1 MAIYVP
7 NRKAGPIGPGAG
19 VLNTEYLLPNVLTGD
34 ANQRMAKYVQMGT
47 EVGYIRAAEATIG
60 GQIAD
65 PLAGVAWHLE
75 DPDEE
80 TIDDAYPGDPR
91 AKEAY
96 ELITNPMGTLD
107 RAEVGVIQSR
117 NAQWEITS
125 RHMGLAGQGAWYL
138 DGINTFGTPKA
149 IIYVRPDRLTPVYAT
164 SSNNQLDH
172 WQLDRR
178 PGYEGTRLEPN
189 EIIIIN
195 LQTPDMGVWS
205 PGLVESA
212 MTKAMLN
219 GAIDR
224 HFSSVLQSGGRLAG
238 ILSPKTGLID
248 DDGIFNQMTR
258 DWRNITEQ
266 PDSARR
272 LQVVRAPIDFTKT
285 AATIAELALVDLM
298 TKNRDDLLALWRVP
312 LSQIGGSSPAGL
324 NSGDVRKYDKAALW
338 ENAITPRLSRISVA
352 ITEILDTFETMLGWA
367 PTIEFD
373 IPEFDDDSPR
383 YDKVQKAQ
391 FIALTNDERRG
402 LIGFDPLP
410 EELIGPTGKPLGG
423 EVWTGISIFPVGG
436 PTAATPNYIPRSV
449 SVPSW
454 APESAE
460 IVSNESTPA
469 LSPIDTAKPVMAQ
482 PMKAD
487 PLPLDAVTGGP
498 LAGYQRS
505 MRALKQ
511 NLSARVIPQM
521 RGSVSLVLDAQKRD
535 IAGRVRGQYERIKAK
550 PSDTTL
556 WWPPNAK
563 WDEAMVAAIKP
574 ALLGVAEHVRTHVGD
589 TVMRGRKADPL
600 VDSSGNPVMNGAI
613 TQVLTR
619 GAAKVTGIN
628 KTTRDGIND
637 LVVQGIEQGMG
648 PAELGDAIEAWSGFD
663 EYRSELIARTETGT
677 AYNAAALGSYSDFG
691 IEMIQVLDGDGDDIC
706 APWADVTVP
715 ITEAPDE
722 LGHPNAV
729 LGGST
734 FIPYGGLLEMRR
746 AWYDGPAMR
755 VTLAGDRTVTIGPNH
770 PMLAEHGMTPAR
782 LLEEGQQLVYDL
794 RHDDLLRALRTGELE
809 LEQVPA
815 IEQVFESI
823 LPGRRHVRIAAA
835 GDDFHHDGVFC
846 QGEVDVVWP
855 AGKLAQEWDLG
866 IAEESREL
874 VLAGAGA
881 QLATEA
887 RKGASLPSKERV
899 LLAASGGMSGAGAGH
914 FALLPI
920 VAIEATHWIG
930 WAYDASAVDSLYCS
944 SGFVVTNCTRD
955 FLPVI

>member
-1 MAIYVP
+1 MSIYVP
-7 NRKAGPIGPGAG
+7 SRKAGPIGPGAG

-34 ANQRMAKYVQMGT
+34 SAQRMAKYVQMGT
-47 EVGYIRAAEATIG
+47 DVGYIRAAEATIG

-65 PLAGVAWHLE
+65 PLAGVGWHLE
-75 DPDEE
+75 DPDDE
-80 TIDDAYPGDPR
+80 TIDDYYPGDPR

-96 ELITNPMGTLD
+96 ELITNPMGTLE
-107 RAEVGVIQSR
+107 RSEVGVIQSR

-164 SSNNQLDH
+164 NSNNQLDH

-178 PGYEGTRLEPN
+178 PGYEGTRLETN

-219 GAIDR
+219 GAIDG
-224 HFSSVLQSGGRLAG
+224 HFSSVLKNGGRLAG
-238 ILSPKTGLID
+238 IIAPKTGTID
-248 DDGIFNQMTR
+248 DDNIFNQMIR
-258 DWRNITEQ
+258 DYRNITEQ

-272 LQVVRAPIDFTKT
+272 LQVVRAPIEFLKT

-391 FIALTNDERRG
+391 YIALTNDERRG

-423 EVWTGISIFPVGG
+423 EVWTGISIMPVGQAPMG
-436 PTAATPNYIPRSV
+436 PINYGPRPV
-449 SVPSW
+449 SVPAW
-454 APESAE
+454 APEAAE
-460 IVSNESTPA
+460 IVSTQVTPA
-469 LSPIDTAKPVMAQ
+469 LTPPNTAAPVMPAN
-482 PMKAD
+482 MGKAD
-487 PLPLDAVTGGP
+487 PIQLTPSDALTGGP

-505 MRALKQ
+505 MRALKN

-521 RGSVSLVLDAQKRD
+521 RGSVSLVLSAQKRD
-535 IAGRVRGQYERIKAK
+535 IAARVRGQYDLVKAK
-550 PSDTTL
+550 PTDTTL
-556 WWPPNAK
+556 WWPSHQK

-574 ALLGVAEHVRTHVGD
+574 ALLGVAEHVRTHVGT
-589 TVMRGRKADPL
+589 TVMAGRKADPL
-600 VDSSGNPVMNGAI
+600 VDANGTPVISGAVK
-613 TQVLTR
+613 QVLIR

-628 KTTRDGIND
+628 QTTKDGIANI
-637 LVVQGIEQGMG
+637 VAQGIEAGMG
-648 PAELGDAIEAWSGFD
+648 AAELGNAIEDWTGFD

-677 AYNAAALGSYSDFG
+677 AYNAAALGSYSDYG

-706 APWADVTVP
+706 APWADVVVP
-715 ITEAPDE
+715 IDQAPDE
-722 LGHPNAV
+722 LGHP
-729 LGGST
+729 
-734 FIPYGGLLEMRR
+734 
-746 AWYDGPAMR
+746 
-755 VTLAGDRTVTIGPNH
+755 
-770 PMLAEHGMTPAR
+770 
-782 LLEEGQQLVYDL
+782 
-794 RHDDLLRALRTGELE
+794 
-809 LEQVPA
+809 
-815 IEQVFESI
+815 
-823 LPGRRHVRIAAA
+823 
-835 GDDFHHDGVFC
+835 
-846 QGEVDVVWP
+846 
-855 AGKLAQEWDLG
+855 
-866 IAEESREL
+866 
-874 VLAGAGA
+874 
-881 QLATEA
+881 
-887 RKGASLPSKERV
+887 
-899 LLAASGGMSGAGAGH
+899 
-914 FALLPI
+914 
-920 VAIEATHWIG
+920 
-930 WAYDASAVDSLYCS
+930 
-944 SGFVVTNCTRD
+944 NCTRD
-955 FLPVI
+955 FLPVIGDFAKATLSDQASALAAAAGDYENRTRGEFVNLAAQFAEALKAQSEQPINVTVGAPVVNLPAPVVNVPAPIVNIPPVPLTRKRVKRDAEGNITEVTEESI